1 MAYNNDNLAVAIH
14 DTDNI
19 ITEENIR
26 GKYYDFGRD
35 KKKKQEKVYD
45 NDKGYGRNSGGQ
57 PDYCCE
63 CSTWKNEKNVE
74 GDIEKGAGCD
84 RSIPL
89 RFKYG
94 GTRSG
99 KLWIQNYRSYHEL

>member
-45 NDKGYGRNSGGQ
+45 ND
-57 PDYCCE
+57 
-63 CSTWKNEKNVE
+63 
-74 GDIEKGAGCD
+74 
-84 RSIPL
+84 
-89 RFKYG
+89 
-94 GTRSG
+94 
-99 KLWIQNYRSYHEL
+99 

>member
-1 MAYNNDNLAVAIH
+1 MITIKDMAEIAGSA
-14 DTDNI
+14 
-19 ITEENIR
+19 
-26 GKYYDFGRD
+26 
-35 KKKKQEKVYD
+35 
-45 NDKGYGRNSGGQ
+45 
-57 PDYCCE
+57 DYRSE
-63 CSTWKNEKNVE
+63 CSAWKNEKNVE

-99 KLWIQNYRSYHEL
+99 KLWLQNYRSYHEL

>member
-1 MAYNNDNLAVAIH
+1 MELPGFFV
-14 DTDNI
+14 I

-94 GTRSG
+94 GHAF
-99 KLWIQNYRSYHEL
+99 WQIMAPELSELS

>member
-1 MAYNNDNLAVAIH
+1 MITIKDMAEIAGVSPTTVA
-14 DTDNI
+14 
-19 ITEENIR
+19 
-26 GKYYDFGRD
+26 
-35 KKKKQEKVYD
+35 
-45 NDKGYGRNSGGQ
+45 
-57 PDYCCE
+57 
-63 CSTWKNEKNVE
+63 NVE

-99 KLWIQNYRSYHEL
+99 KLWLQNYRSYHEL